1 MLLHSP
7 VSGSG
12 SSSAQRAFQCVH
24 GSAEMRFTDY
34 DKTGKNSDILG
45 GFGGSTARKPTC
57 KWNSSPAAAHGQK
70 LPAIRELLQL
80 RTAPPLCASAGTAA
94 RRCAALRE
102 DSEEGPLSAT
112 RSQRGLAELAVETG
126 VLQWKKGK
134 REPGGCTPPVWLP
147 ERSRHLPRRNST
159 PLHEERGGRRR
170 QRESRAAPAG
180 PAPRLPAGRAP
191 PGGRQRPAP
200 QPRGDTDG
208 P

>member
-1 MLLHSP
+1 
-7 VSGSG
+7 
-12 SSSAQRAFQCVH
+12 
-24 GSAEMRFTDY
+24 MRFTDY

-102 DSEEGPLSAT
+102 DSEEGPLSAP

-147 ERSRHLPRRNST
+147 KRSRHLPRRNST

-180 PAPRLPAGRAP
+180 PHHGCPQAALPPEAVSARHRSPAGTRTGPERRGSGQRCRTRARTP
-191 PGGRQRPAP
+191 PLRTGPAE
-200 QPRGDTDG
+200 RG
-208 P
+208 